1 MPKIAPR
8 PTSIDAVNA
17 PHCGPTGYG
26 YSKTD
31 ISPQE
36 LASGVCVFA
45 DKQRGGAQVVQAIL
59 GYHYERN
66 DEQFFVISEKPV
78 YERLQINAAG
88 NPIEG
93 RPVYT
98 VRPDEVIDDIAA
110 AILAEAFRDKQIN
123 IEYPIAMRTQERFAP
138 EIRRL
143 ADAIIT
149 SGAEDF
155 TTGID
160 NGDSATKRKRH
171 GYDSP
176 MIRSMS
182 DLFTRQEPVMG
193 FVYASSGPGSSIIE
207 MLRRCEV
214 PVGKMMKT
222 QDALLGFA
230 ALTTGEVRQ
239 QADRMHGHR
248 HVEINHAWKYNGN
261 QPQANPDLLDLP
273 LSSAILTTGN
283 HTVQEGKAVK
293 KLRTKIKSAQAE
305 AAEANKAL
313 PTSRRG
319 RQPVANRTVEP
330 NAVRPAGEVIAKL
343 DRKKRTD
350 GSISKMI
357 SALGGKNHIVSGSI
371 VHAATSYGI
380 MLPGMPMRD
389 DAASLAAWGAGEDV
403 RRLANMA
410 HSARQRTGIDSA
422 AAMSIVAVLLEAV
435 DPVNGKAFFDD
446 LNRNPDLDTPGNVA
460 VRRIAGATK
469 QERTTHRI
477 ADYLLQAWDAHAT
490 GRPLTH
496 FVDRAELTMPI
507 PHKAKTALEVDSA
520 NDNTEAALPKAA

>member
-8 PTSIDAVNA
+8 PTSIDAVNP

-31 ISPQE
+31 ITPQE

-78 YERLQINAAG
+78 YERLQIDPAG
-88 NPIEG
+88 NPLEG

-98 VRPDEVIDDIAA
+98 IRPEEVVDDLAA
-110 AILAEAFRDKQIN
+110 AMLAEAFRDKQIN

-230 ALTTGEVRQ
+230 ALTTHEVRQ
-239 QADRMHGHR
+239 QADRLHGHR

-273 LSSAILTTGN
+273 LSSAILTTDDF
-283 HTVQEGKAVK
+283 TVQEGKTVK
-293 KLRTKIKSAQAE
+293 KLRARIKAAQAE
-305 AAEANKAL
+305 AAEAKKAL
-313 PTSRRG
+313 PAARRG
-319 RQPVANRTVEP
+319 RQPVAGCTTAT
-330 NAVRPAGEVIAKL
+330 NAVLSAGAVIAQL
-343 DRKKRTD
+343 NCKKRTD
-350 GSISKMI
+350 GSISRMI

-380 MLPGMPMRD
+380 MLPGMPMHD

-403 RRLANMA
+403 RRLANLA
-410 HSARQRTGIDSA
+410 NSARQRTGITST
-422 AAMSIVAVLLEAV
+422 AAMSIVTVLLEAV
-435 DPVNGKAFFDD
+435 DPENGKAFLDD
-446 LNRNPDLDTPGNVA
+446 LNRNPDQDTPGNVA

-496 FVDRAELTMPI
+496 FVDRAALTMPV
-507 PHKAKTALEVDSA
+507 PCMVPVGAAASNA
-520 NDNTEAALPKAA
+520 NDNVASVLPKAA